1 MARNRFARVR
11 EEASM
16 AAPPRGEEPGPA
28 PVASPSPRPETGVT
42 AFIGSGARFEG
53 KLEFEGTVRID
64 GTFVGEIETGD
75 GLVVGA
81 GGRVE
86 ARIRAG
92 TLSIAGT
99 VVGDVEVRDR
109 LVLESTAVLQG
120 DVETA
125 SLRIE
130 EGAILEGRITMRK
143 ASAGEKAP
151 LKAIQGGSAEA
162 GSAS

>member
-1 MARNRFARVR
+1 M
-11 EEASM
+11 
-16 AAPPRGEEPGPA
+16 
-28 PVASPSPRPETGVT
+28 
-42 AFIGSGARFEG
+42 
-53 KLEFEGTVRID
+53 
-64 GTFVGEIETGD
+64 
-75 GLVVGA
+75 GA

-162 GSAS
+162 GSAP